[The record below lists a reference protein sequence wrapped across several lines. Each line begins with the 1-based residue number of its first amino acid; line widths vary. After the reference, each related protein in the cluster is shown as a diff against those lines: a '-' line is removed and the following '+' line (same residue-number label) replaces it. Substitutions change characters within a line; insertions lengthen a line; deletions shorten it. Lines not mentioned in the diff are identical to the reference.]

1 MPRQTGSS
9 PAAKVEGGGRRGEI
23 EGRAIFSQQIVNGV
37 MLGSIY
43 AMVAVALTLSI
54 GVLKFLNFSIPGL
67 FMIGGMA
74 TWALVRAGIPWPFAA
89 AAALVVGAA
98 ASLVVER
105 FTWRWMRMAEEFV
118 PLVSSMAFLI
128 LFENLAVAYWGSDL
142 QSMPRLFASAD
153 WRIGNLVVSVPQLV
167 GLVCSV
173 GLIWG
178 LSLLLAKTR
187 IGRGLRTIAEDSNTA
202 LLLGVDI
209 HRLVPLVFVISGL
222 FAALGGILFALN
234 YRQVHPFM
242 GEALG
247 LKGISAMVVGG
258 MGNIWGAIAGGLII
272 GLAEVFSIDLFGAD
286 FVDISVYGL
295 LLLILIVRP
304 TGLFGGSSVGARA

>member
-1 MPRQTGSS
+1 
-9 PAAKVEGGGRRGEI
+9 
-23 EGRAIFSQQIVNGV
+23 

-43 AMVAVALTLSI
+43 AMIGVALTLSI

-67 FMIGGMA
+67 FMIGGMSM
-74 TWALVRAGIPWPFAA
+74 WAFIHHGMPWPLAGLC
-89 AAALVVGAA
+89 ALAVGAA

-105 FTWRWMRMAEEFV
+105 FTWRWMRNAQEFV

-128 LFENLAVAYWGSDL
+128 LFENLAIAYWGSEL
-142 QSMPRLFASAD
+142 QSVPRLFGSAD
-153 WRIGNLVVSVPQLV
+153 WRIGGLVISIPQLA
-167 GLVCSV
+167 GLVCSIL
-173 GLIWG
+173 LIWG
-178 LSLLLAKTR
+178 LSLLLHRTR
-187 IGRGLRTIAEDSNTA
+187 LGRGLRTIAEDSNTA
-202 LLLGVDI
+202 LLLGVDVNRI
-209 HRLVPLVFVISGL
+209 VPLVFVISGL
-222 FAALGGILFALN
+222 FAALAGVLFALN

-272 GLAEVFSIDLFGAD
+272 GMTEALSIRYFGAD

-295 LLLILIVRP
+295 LLFILIVRP
-304 TGLFGGSSVGARA
+304 TGLFGDVRTGARA

>member
-1 MPRQTGSS
+1 
-9 PAAKVEGGGRRGEI
+9 
-23 EGRAIFSQQIVNGV
+23 

-43 AMVAVALTLSI
+43 AMIGVALTLSI
-54 GVLKFLNFSIPGL
+54 GLLKFLNFSIPGL
-67 FMIGGMA
+67 FMIGGMSC
-74 TWALVRAGIPWPFAA
+74 WVLIRHGMPWPL
-89 AAALVVGAA
+89 AALCALAIGAA

-105 FTWRWMRMAEEFV
+105 FTWRWMRSAQEFV

-128 LFENLAVAYWGSDL
+128 LFENLAVAYWGSEL
-142 QSMPRLFASAD
+142 QTVPRLFGSSD
-153 WRIGNLVVSVPQLV
+153 WRIGNLVISIPQLF
-167 GLVCSV
+167 GLVSSIV
-173 GLIWG
+173 LIWG

-187 IGRGLRTIAEDSNTA
+187 IGRGLRTIAEDSDTA
-202 LLLGVDI
+202 RLLGVDVNRI
-209 HRLVPLVFVISGL
+209 VPLVFIISGL
-222 FAALGGILFALN
+222 FAAFAGILFALN

-272 GLAEVFSIDLFGAD
+272 GVTEAFSIRYLGAD

-295 LLLILIVRP
+295 LLFILIVRP
-304 TGLFGGSSVGARA
+304 TGLFGGASAGARA

>member
-1 MPRQTGSS
+1 
-9 PAAKVEGGGRRGEI
+9 
-23 EGRAIFSQQIVNGV
+23 

-43 AMVAVALTLSI
+43 AMVGVALTLSI

-67 FMIGGMA
+67 FMLGGMV
-74 TWALVRAGIPWPFAA
+74 TWALARSGMPWPLAA
-89 AAALVVGAA
+89 GAALVVAAA

-105 FTWRWMRMAEEFV
+105 FTWRWMRLADEFV
-118 PLVSSMAFLI
+118 PLVSSMAFLV

-153 WRIGNLVVSVPQLV
+153 WRIGNLVISVPQLV
-167 GLVCSV
+167 GLACSV
-173 GLIWG
+173 ALVWG
-178 LSLLLAKTR
+178 LSLLLAKTG
-187 IGRGLRTIAEDSNTA
+187 IGRALRTIAEDSDTA

-209 HRLVPLVFVISGL
+209 HRIVPLVFVISGL

-258 MGNIWGAIAGGLII
+258 MGNIWGAIAGGMII
-272 GLAEVFSIDLFGAD
+272 GLAEVLSIDHFGAD

-304 TGLFGGSSVGARA
+304 TGLFGGASAGARA

>member
-1 MPRQTGSS
+1 
-9 PAAKVEGGGRRGEI
+9 
-23 EGRAIFSQQIVNGV
+23 

-43 AMVAVALTLSI
+43 AMIGVALTLSI

-67 FMIGGMA
+67 FMIGGMM
-74 TWALVRAGIPWPFAA
+74 TWVLIRHGVPWPLAAGGALVI
-89 AAALVVGAA
+89 GAM

-105 FTWRWMRMAEEFV
+105 FTWRWMRAAQEFV

-128 LFENLAVAYWGSDL
+128 LFENLAVAYWGSEL
-142 QSMPRLFASAD
+142 QTVPQLFGTSD
-153 WRIGNLVVSVPQLV
+153 WRIGNLVISIPQLF
-167 GLVCSV
+167 GLLASI
-173 GLIWG
+173 GLIAG
-178 LSLLLAKTR
+178 LSLLLTKTQL
-187 IGRGLRTIAEDSNTA
+187 GRGLRTIAEDSNTA
-202 LLLGVDI
+202 LLLGVNVTRI
-209 HRLVPLVFVISGL
+209 VPLVFVISGL
-222 FAALGGILFALN
+222 FAALAGVLFALN

-272 GLAEVFSIDLFGAD
+272 GIAEAFSIRYFGAD

-304 TGLFGGSSVGARA
+304 TGLFGGAAAWTRA

>member
-1 MPRQTGSS
+1 
-9 PAAKVEGGGRRGEI
+9 
-23 EGRAIFSQQIVNGV
+23 

-43 AMVAVALTLSI
+43 AMVGVALTLSI

-67 FMIGGMA
+67 FMLGGMV
-74 TWALVRAGIPWPFAA
+74 TWALARTGMPWPLAA
-89 AAALVVGAA
+89 GAALVVAAA

-105 FTWRWMRMAEEFV
+105 FTWRWMRLADEFV

-153 WRIGNLVVSVPQLV
+153 WRIGNLVISVPQLV
-167 GLVCSV
+167 GLACSV
-173 GLIWG
+173 ALVWG
-178 LSLLLAKTR
+178 LSLLLAKTG
-187 IGRGLRTIAEDSNTA
+187 IGRALRTIAEDSDTA
-202 LLLGVDI
+202 RLLGVDI
-209 HRLVPLVFVISGL
+209 HRIVPLVFVISGL

-258 MGNIWGAIAGGLII
+258 MGNIWGAIAGGMII
-272 GLAEVFSIDLFGAD
+272 GLAEVLSIDHFGAD

-304 TGLFGGSSVGARA
+304 TGLFGGASVGART

>member
-1 MPRQTGSS
+1 MAANRLLLCRKSDGSR
-9 PAAKVEGGGRRGEI
+9 PAGRD

-74 TWALVRAGIPWPFAA
+74 TWALVRAGMPWPLAA
-89 AAALVVGAA
+89 GAALVVGAA

-153 WRIGNLVVSVPQLV
+153 WRIGNLVVSLPQLV
-167 GLVCSV
+167 GLISSI

-202 LLLGVDI
+202 LLLGVNI

-222 FAALGGILFALN
+222 FAALGGVLFALN

-258 MGNIWGAIAGGLII
+258 MGNIWGAIAGGLVI

-304 TGLFGGSSVGARA
+304 TGLFGGGSVGARA